1 MPTAGIGVDK
11 LLEWIEKIWEW
22 LIPFVVVNHYEQSIV
37 LRFGKFSRI
46 LHPGFHF
53 MFPFGIEDVLTENIK
68 PDGYD
73 ASPITIALRDSRVV
87 SISFT
92 IIWEVVDV
100 KQLLLEVE
108 DKPTVLSAIV
118 GYVQEWF
125 SKHSLEELS
134 LIRNRN
140 AECGKFHGIREKLIK
155 HVNGELDWAGVR
167 VADLL
172 LRDFAVTSLR
182 DGVIRM
188 IEST

>member
-1 MPTAGIGVDK
+1 MTAGLGIDK

-22 LIPFVVVNHYEQSIV
+22 LIPFVVVNHYEETVV

-53 MFPFGIEDVLTENIK
+53 IFPFGIEAVFAENIK
-68 PDGYD
+68 PDGFD
-73 ASPITIALRDSRVV
+73 SVPITIALRDNKAV
-87 SISFT
+87 SLSFT
-92 IIWEVVDV
+92 IIWEIVDV
-100 KQLLLEVE
+100 KQLILEVE
-108 DKPTVLSAIV
+108 DKATVLSGIV

-140 AECGKFHGIREKLIK
+140 AECGKFHGIREKLIR
-155 HVNGELDWAGVR
+155 HVNSELEWSGVR
-167 VADLL
+167 VTDVL

-182 DGVIRM
+182 DGVVRVL
-188 IEST
+188 TND